1 MVLRANGD
9 STRSLM
15 RRMQVSKHYSFK
27 LHRPSVDFARI
38 AIQAAAKIILWYANA
53 TFVVRKWRDIQ
64 KDLSYK

>member
-1 MVLRANGD
+1 
-9 STRSLM
+9 M